1 MDIYKSDKIF
11 TKKFQFNKFFTK
23 AVKKVLVEKFGK
35 EAHFNF
41 EVTQNVLLPSRKGG
55 EEMSGV
61 RPFPFKMDIAE
72 TSGCIYIDGRSM
84 NSMAMVMPEDW
95 EELPEE
101 AVANIT
107 NYVEKLLNAIE
118 LKEDVKPIVNGAK
131 PIINI
136 EVCVN
141 IDSRNYA
148 PMNDP
153 ESLKLVRELEGIDKP
168 SKQSK
173 NELHEIAEKIRIEGV
188 DPEVVTKIVEI
199 VMVSLPIV
207 LNLPSVKNPSVKK

>member
-1 MDIYKSDKIF
+1 MNVQNTQQFQIF
-11 TKKFQFNKFFTK
+11 TKKFQFTKFFTK
-23 AVKKVLVEKFGK
+23 AVKKVLVDTFGDK
-35 EAHFNF
+35 AQFNF
-41 EVTQNVLLPSRKGG
+41 EATQNVLLPSRKGG

-61 RPFPFKMDIAE
+61 RPFPFKMNIAE
-72 TSGCIYIDGRSM
+72 TSGCIYIGGRGM
-84 NSMAMVMPEDW
+84 DSMAIVMPEYW
-95 EELPEE
+95 KELSEEVIE
-101 AVANIT
+101 NIT
-107 NYVEKLLNAIE
+107 NYVYKLLNNIE
-118 LKEDVKPIVNGAK
+118 SKEDGSK

-153 ESLKLVRELEGIDKP
+153 ESLKLVRELEGK
-168 SKQSK
+168 SAKSQSK
-173 NELHEIAEKIRIEGV
+173 NELQEIVEKIRVEGV

-207 LNLPSVKNPSVKK
+207 LKLPSVKNPNVKK

>member
-23 AVKKVLVEKFGK
+23 SVKKVLVEKFG
-35 EAHFNF
+35 ERVHFNF
-41 EVTQNVLLPSRKGG
+41 EATQNVLLPSRKGG
-55 EEMSGV
+55 DEMSGV
-61 RPFPFKMDIAE
+61 RPFPFKMNIDE
-72 TSGCIYIDGRSM
+72 TSGCIYIDGRGLDSM
-84 NSMAMVMPEDW
+84 VTVMPEHW

-101 AVANIT
+101 AIEHIV
-107 NYVEKLLNAIE
+107 NYVDKLLTNIE
-118 LKEDVKPIVNGAK
+118 SKEDVKPIVNGAK

-141 IDSRNYA
+141 IDSRNYT

-153 ESLKLVRELEGIDKP
+153 ESLKLVRSLEGLP
-168 SKQSK
+168 SKPTK
-173 NELHEIAEKIRIEGV
+173 NELHNIADKISKEGV

-199 VMVSLPIV
+199 VLATLPLV
-207 LNLPSVKNPSVKK
+207 MKK

>member
-11 TKKFQFNKFFTK
+11 TKKFQFNSFFTK

-41 EVTQNVLLPSRKGG
+41 EATQNVLIQSHTSRKNENGV
-55 EEMSGV
+55 SGV
-61 RPFPFKMDIAE
+61 RPFPFKLDVSK
-72 TSGCIYIDGRSM
+72 TSGFIYIDGRSEE
-84 NSMAMVMPEDW
+84 SMFVVGYGQW

-101 AVANIT
+101 
-107 NYVEKLLNAIE
+107 VEKGIVDYTAKLLADIVVN
-118 LKEDVKPIVNGAK
+118 EDSKPF
-131 PIINI
+131 INI
-136 EVCVN
+136 EVSVH
-141 IDSRNYA
+141 IDADNYT

-153 ESLKLVRELEGIDKP
+153 ESLKLVRELEGKDKP

-173 NELHEIAEKIRIEGV
+173 NELQEIVEKIRVEGV

-199 VMVSLPIV
+199 VMVTLPIV
-207 LNLPSVKNPSVKK
+207 LKLPSVKK

>member
-23 AVKKVLVEKFGK
+23 AVKKVLVEKFG
-35 EAHFNF
+35 ERVHFNF
-41 EVTQNVLLPSRKGG
+41 EATQNVLLPSRKGG
-55 EEMSGV
+55 DEMSGV
-61 RPFPFKMDIAE
+61 RPFPFKMNIDE
-72 TSGCIYIDGRSM
+72 TSGCIYIDGRGLDSM
-84 NSMAMVMPEDW
+84 VTVMPEHW

-101 AVANIT
+101 AIEHIV
-107 NYVEKLLNAIE
+107 NYVDKLLTNIE
-118 LKEDVKPIVNGAK
+118 SKEDVKPIVNGAK

-153 ESLKLVRELEGIDKP
+153 ESLKLVRELEGLP

-173 NELHEIAEKIRIEGV
+173 NELQEIADKISKEGV

-199 VMVSLPIV
+199 VLATLPLV
-207 LNLPSVKNPSVKK
+207 MKK

>member
-41 EVTQNVLLPSRKGG
+41 EATQNVLIQSHTSRKNENGV
-55 EEMSGV
+55 SGV
-61 RPFPFKMDIAE
+61 RPFPFKLDVSK
-72 TSGCIYIDGRSM
+72 TSGFIYIDGRSEE
-84 NSMAMVMPEDW
+84 SMFVVGYGQW

-101 AVANIT
+101 
-107 NYVEKLLNAIE
+107 VEKGIVDYTAKLLADIE
-118 LKEDVKPIVNGAK
+118 VDDDSKPT
-131 PIINI
+131 INI
-136 EVCVN
+136 EVSVH
-141 IDSRNYA
+141 IDADNYT

-153 ESLKLVRELEGIDKP
+153 ESLKLVRELEGKS

-173 NELHEIAEKIRIEGV
+173 NELHEIADKISKEGV
-188 DPEVVTKIVEI
+188 DPEIVSKIVEI
-199 VMVSLPIV
+199 VLATLPIV
-207 LNLPSVKNPSVKK
+207 MKK